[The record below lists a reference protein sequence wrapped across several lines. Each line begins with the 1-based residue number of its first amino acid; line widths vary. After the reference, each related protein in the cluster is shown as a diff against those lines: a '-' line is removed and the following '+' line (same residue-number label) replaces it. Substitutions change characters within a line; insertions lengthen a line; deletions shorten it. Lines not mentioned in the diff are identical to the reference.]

1 MSAKPL
7 LPPKKPSSLTTRI
20 LAGLA
25 AGAACGLVLNAL
37 RRTGP
42 EAAGW
47 IDTWLVAGGAL
58 DIVGR
63 LFFSAIQMLVVPL
76 VLVSLICG
84 VAGVGDLRRF
94 GRIGGRVLGLYLA
107 TTAAAIALAI
117 GLALL
122 VRPGAGMAG
131 ATGTSWQAPPAPPL
145 ADVIVD
151 LIPRNPFAA
160 MASGNML
167 QVIVFALLA
176 GAALAMTG
184 ARAAALRS
192 LLGQTNDVL
201 LAMVNLVMRAAPA
214 GVFALIA
221 KVLAVQGIDIAGRLL
236 LYMATVL
243 GALVLHVLI
252 VYAGL
257 LRGLGGLSPL
267 RFLRKF
273 QPVVAVA
280 FSTSSSNA
288 TLPVTMATVE
298 HRMGVPGS
306 IASFALP
313 LGATVNMDG
322 TAIMQGVATVFIAQV
337 YGIHLGLQDFA
348 LVVLMATLA
357 SIGTAGVPG
366 VGLVTLAMVL
376 RQVGLP
382 LEGIGLILGVDRLLD
397 MARTVVNVTGDAVVT
412 VVVARAEG
420 ELDLDRFNLDLA
432 AQTGGTG

>member
-1 MSAKPL
+1 MKA
-7 LPPKKPSSLTTRI
+7 PSQTTRI
-20 LAGLA
+20 LLGLV
-25 AGAACGLVLNAL
+25 AGAGVGLVLNAL
-37 RRTGP
+37 RRAGP
-42 EAAGW
+42 GAAAW
-47 IDTWLVAGGAL
+47 IDTWLVSGGVL

-63 LFFSAIQMLVVPL
+63 LFFGAIQMLVVPL

-94 GRIGGRVLGLYLA
+94 GRIGGRVFGLYVA
-107 TTAAAIALAI
+107 TTAAAITLAL

-122 VRPGAGMAG
+122 VRPGAGAAAAG
-131 ATGTSWQAPPAPPL
+131 AVWQAPPAPPL

-151 LIPRNPFAA
+151 LVPRNPFAA

-176 GAALAMTG
+176 GAALAVTG
-184 ARAAALRS
+184 SRAAGLRT
-192 LLGQTNDVL
+192 LLEQTNEVL
-201 LAMVNLVMRAAPA
+201 LAMVNLVMRAAPV

-221 KVLAVQGIDIAGRLL
+221 RVLAGQGIDVAGRLL

-243 GALVLHVLI
+243 GALALHVLI
-252 VYAGL
+252 VYVGL
-257 LRGLGGLSPL
+257 LRGLGRLSPAQ
-267 RFLRKF
+267 FFRKLE
-273 QPVVAVA
+273 PVLAVA

-288 TLPVTMATVE
+288 TLPVTLATVE
-298 HRMGVPGS
+298 HRMGVS
-306 IASFALP
+306 RSVASFALP
-313 LGATVNMDG
+313 LGATINMDG
-322 TAIMQGVATVFIAQV
+322 TAIMQGVATAFIAQV
-337 YGIHLGLQDFA
+337 YGVHLGVQQLV

-376 RQVGLP
+376 RQAGLP
-382 LEGIGLILGVDRLLD
+382 AEGIGLILGVDRILD

-420 ELDLDRFNLDLA
+420 ELDLERFNDRPA
-432 AQTGGTG
+432 GTRARRDAP

>member
-1 MSAKPL
+1 MKPL
-7 LPPKKPSSLTTRI
+7 AQTTKI
-20 LAGLA
+20 LAGLG
-25 AGAACGLVLNAL
+25 AGAAFGLALNAL

-42 EAAGW
+42 GTAQW
-47 IDTWLVAGGAL
+47 IDVWLVSGGAL

-76 VLVSLICG
+76 VLVSLVCG
-84 VAGVGDLRRF
+84 VAGIGDLRRF
-94 GRIGGRVLGLYLA
+94 GRIGGRVLGLYVA
-107 TTAAAIALAI
+107 TTAAAIALAL

-122 VRPGAGMAG
+122 IRPGAGAAAAG
-131 ATGTSWQAPPAPPL
+131 AAWAPPPAPPL

-151 LIPRNPFAA
+151 LVPRNPIAA
-160 MASGNML
+160 MAAGNML

-176 GAALAMTG
+176 GAALALTG
-184 ARAAALRS
+184 TRAAGLRKI
-192 LLGQTNDVL
+192 LEETNEVL
-201 LAMVNLVMRAAPA
+201 LAMVGLVMRAAPV

-221 KVLAVQGIDIAGRLL
+221 RVLAVQGVGIAGRLVV
-236 LYMATVL
+236 YMATVL

-252 VYAGL
+252 VYVGL
-257 LRGLGGLSPL
+257 LRGLGRLSPTQ
-267 RFLRKF
+267 FFRKLE
-273 QPVVAVA
+273 PVMAVA

-288 TLPVTMATVE
+288 TLPVTLETVE
-298 HRMGVPGS
+298 HRMGVSGPV
-306 IASFALP
+306 ASFALP

-322 TAIMQGVATVFIAQV
+322 TSIMQGVATVFIAQV
-337 YGIHLGLQDFA
+337 YGVALGVQDLI

-382 LEGIGLILGVDRLLD
+382 VEGIGLILGVDRLLD

-420 ELDLDRFNLDLA
+420 ELDLERFDDRGVKARPA
-432 AQTGGTG
+432 AADAGNPVRRD

>member
-1 MSAKPL
+1 L
-7 LPPKKPSSLTTRI
+7 RR
-20 LAGLA
+20 AGP
-25 AGAACGLVLNAL
+25 GAAA
-37 RRTGP
+37 
-42 EAAGW
+42 W
-47 IDTWLVAGGAL
+47 IDTWLVSGGVL

-63 LFFSAIQMLVVPL
+63 LFFGAIQMLVVPL

-94 GRIGGRVLGLYLA
+94 GRIGGRVFGLYVA
-107 TTAAAIALAI
+107 TTAAAITLAL

-122 VRPGAGMAG
+122 VRPGAGAAAAG
-131 ATGTSWQAPPAPPL
+131 AVWQAPPAPPL

-151 LIPRNPFAA
+151 LVPRNPFAA

-176 GAALAMTG
+176 GAALAVTG
-184 ARAAALRS
+184 SRAAGLRT
-192 LLGQTNDVL
+192 LLEQTNEVL
-201 LAMVNLVMRAAPA
+201 LAMVNLVMRAAPV

-221 KVLAVQGIDIAGRLL
+221 RVLAGQGIDVAGRLL

-243 GALVLHVLI
+243 GALALHVLI
-252 VYAGL
+252 VYVGL
-257 LRGLGGLSPL
+257 LRGLGRLSPAQ
-267 RFLRKF
+267 FFRKLE
-273 QPVVAVA
+273 PVLAVA

-288 TLPVTMATVE
+288 TLPVTLATVE
-298 HRMGVPGS
+298 HRMGVS
-306 IASFALP
+306 RSVASFALP
-313 LGATVNMDG
+313 LGATINMDG
-322 TAIMQGVATVFIAQV
+322 TAIMQGVATAFIAQV
-337 YGIHLGLQDFA
+337 YGVHLGVQQLV

-376 RQVGLP
+376 RQAGLP
-382 LEGIGLILGVDRLLD
+382 AEGIGLILGVDRILD

-420 ELDLDRFNLDLA
+420 ELDLERFNDRPA
-432 AQTGGTG
+432 GTRARRDAP